1 FLSFRPMAGP
11 FSASGDFEET
21 IILGIAIDLACACD
35 AGSGCLW
42 RRAFSLPAF
51 SHSTGSRT
59 GHLLSRLADVASG
72 FVSAALLHPDGSQ
85 HRVGRGPAR
94 FPLPC
99 VGVEAGGVYLAAVP
113 GLGVGGGESYYF
125 FRHAS
130 RGGRSVQRYPFFAVA
145 DFVVNHV

>member
-1 FLSFRPMAGP
+1 QFLARLLRSCFLSFRPMAGP

-72 FVSAALLHPDGSQ
+72 FVSAAVLHPDGSDTRDSLQ
-85 HRVGRGPAR
+85 PDHFPAANTGFKPRGLEPA
-94 FPLPC
+94 
-99 VGVEAGGVYLAAVP
+99 GV
-113 GLGVGGGESYYF
+113 
-125 FRHAS
+125 R
-130 RGGRSVQRYPFFAVA
+130 RS
-145 DFVVNHV
+145 